1 MKLSPRILVVTAM
14 LLVLSSA
21 VTLAQTGGSDDPVLK
36 EEATTQID
44 ETGPEPVKKVIS
56 TPRAFYN
63 FLKSHYDDGLVFES
77 PRGDFRLRLR
87 TLIQPQVSFTD
98 DSDSSGTDTDYFFRR
113 LRISIDGHAFRPWLS
128 YSVQLS
134 RDDVKLGEANDGSG
148 VEFKDFYIDAIYSE
162 KVFPRIGQ
170 FKVPFNREQLNSGA
184 ALLLVERSIVN
195 SEFSLGRKIGGAL
208 YGILGKHVAYGGAVF
223 TSSATDDTSD
233 ATSIDSELF
242 AGRVQFNFGGTQG
255 YTHGGFPTGGDYE
268 LIPDFTKVQVF
279 VFGTAVVYI
288 PGLNRRG
295 NEDASGSLIDRF
307 IELGIEKGDVTSI
320 ASDAS
325 FKIPMYNIEAAYI
338 GRWIAPEVGGSDTVY
353 DQGFRLQTGLFMVP
367 DTLEI
372 VGRWAFIDYG
382 IPSGT
387 AGVGD
392 VLMDSS
398 NELTSGI
405 NYYISQSN
413 KWKLQLSYSFINDTF
428 TQGEPN
434 MNQKALRLQF
444 QANF

>member
-1 MKLSPRILVVTAM
+1 M
-14 LLVLSSA
+14 LLVFSSA

-44 ETGPEPVKKVIS
+44 ETGPEPFKKVIS

-77 PRGDFRLRLR
+77 SRGNFRVRYK
-87 TLIQPQVSFTD
+87 TLLQYQFSAVD
-98 DSDSSGTDTDYFFRR
+98 DGGTGGTDTKFFFRR
-113 LRISIDGHAFRPWLS
+113 IRLNFDGHAFRPWLS

-148 VEFKDFYIDAIYSE
+148 VEFKDFYLDIVYYE

-170 FKVPFNREQLNSGA
+170 FRVPFNREQLNPGS

-195 SEFSLGRKIGGAL
+195 SEFSFGRKIGGAL
-208 YGILGKHVAYGGAVF
+208 YGILGRHVAYGGAVF
-223 TSSATDDTSD
+223 TASATDDTAD
-233 ATSIDSELF
+233 ASSVDTETF
-242 AGRVQFNFGGTQG
+242 AGRVQFNFGGTPG

-268 LIPDFTKVQVF
+268 LIPDFTKVRVF
-279 VFGTAVVYI
+279 VLGTAVAYI
-288 PGLNRRG
+288 PGLNLRG
-295 NEDASGSLIDRF
+295 NDNASGAIIERF
-307 IELGIEKGDVTSI
+307 MELGIEKGDVTSI
-320 ASDAS
+320 ATDAS
-325 FKIPMYNIEAAYI
+325 FKIPMYNLEAAYI
-338 GRWIAPEVGGSDTVY
+338 GRWIAPEIGGSDTVY

-367 DTLEI
+367 DTLEL
-372 VGRWAFIDYG
+372 VGRWAFIDFG

-392 VLMDSS
+392 PLIDSS
-398 NELTSGI
+398 NELSTGI

-413 KWKLQLSYSFINDTF
+413 KWKLQLSYSLINDTF
-428 TQGEPN
+428 TDRASDED
-434 MNQKALRLQF
+434 QKVFRLQF
-444 QANF
+444 QAHF